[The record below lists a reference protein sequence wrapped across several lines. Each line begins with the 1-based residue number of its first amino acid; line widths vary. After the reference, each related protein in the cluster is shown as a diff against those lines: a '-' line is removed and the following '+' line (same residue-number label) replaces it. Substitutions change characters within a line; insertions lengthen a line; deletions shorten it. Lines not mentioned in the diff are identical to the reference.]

1 MTTTSSNDNVQ
12 QQPETDVIGDAIYT
26 GTLVISV
33 IGVVG
38 FLASGLRGLFPAPV
52 TAVLEQLGLGWILS
66 IAMISGIAWA
76 VTSIVI
82 GLRRECQTDG
92 GDQ

>member
-1 MTTTSSNDNVQ
+1 MITTSSNDNVQ
-12 QQPETDVIGDAIYT
+12 QQPDVIGDAIYT

-33 IGVVG
+33 VGVVG

-52 TAVLEQLGLGWILS
+52 EAVLEQLGLGWILS
-66 IAMISGIAWA
+66 IAMISGIAWT

-82 GLRRECQTDG
+82 GTRRERRAQR
-92 GDQ
+92 